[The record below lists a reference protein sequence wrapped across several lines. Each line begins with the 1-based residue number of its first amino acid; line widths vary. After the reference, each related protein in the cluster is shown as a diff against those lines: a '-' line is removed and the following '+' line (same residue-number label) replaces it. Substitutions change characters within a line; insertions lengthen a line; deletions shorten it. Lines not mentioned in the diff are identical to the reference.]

1 MWPKCP
7 NNFWGHCVSI
17 IGIQVNERITI
28 ENSPKEIHSG
38 NVRMNPRA
46 EHTQEAGHFFII
58 ASNIMDYIGQPNA
71 GVFFMIT
78 FSWVAYSFFVQS
90 N

>member
-1 MWPKCP
+1 
-7 NNFWGHCVSI
+7 
-17 IGIQVNERITI
+17 
-28 ENSPKEIHSG
+28 
-38 NVRMNPRA
+38 MNPRA
-46 EHTQEAGHFFII
+46 EHTQEAGYFFII